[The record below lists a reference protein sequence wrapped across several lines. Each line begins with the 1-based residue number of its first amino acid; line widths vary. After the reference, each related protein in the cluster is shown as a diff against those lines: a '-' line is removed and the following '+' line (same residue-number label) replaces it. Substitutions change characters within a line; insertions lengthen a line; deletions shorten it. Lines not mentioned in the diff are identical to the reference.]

1 MLPGGTPM
9 SVFETVVGVEDDP
22 VRGAAE
28 EERRRARLD
37 DRAEPLLGLLRQRLV
52 VPFELLDAAAEAFSR
67 VGRHDV
73 HRDEGVREW

>member
-1 MLPGGTPM
+1 MR
-9 SVFETVVGVEDDP
+9 VFEPDVRVEDRAVVDP
-22 VRGAAE
+22 TQQEGGRT
-28 EERRRARLD
+28 RLD
-37 DRAEPLLGLLRQRLV
+37 DSAEPLLGLLRQRLV